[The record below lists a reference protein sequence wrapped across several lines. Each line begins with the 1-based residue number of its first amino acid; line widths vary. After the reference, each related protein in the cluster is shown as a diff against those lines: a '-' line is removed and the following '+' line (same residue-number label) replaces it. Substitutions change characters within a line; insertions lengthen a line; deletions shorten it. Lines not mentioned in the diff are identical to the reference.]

1 MAPVF
6 YYSERTRKP
15 MKPIIC
21 DLPAFDKTLGTT
33 GTFITS
39 GQIYQHE
46 VIIKDIK
53 TNAILYRK
61 KSPPNKKLNR
71 FEIPSFPEDGSAVKN
86 GCFYR
91 LCIKVW
97 ENQIDAENDVNSYES
112 DDKIIKCVS
121 VPHFQ
126 LDIFSEENI
135 YELKSTSMPVGVVYS
150 SDDTGAGDNDGS
162 EKELLNEYYI
172 ILSDS
177 EGNHIFKS
185 KTVYDINEK
194 VEINDLENSKR
205 YTVTGYGKT
214 INGMELATAPVTVN
228 VSYEPCKDSSVLSV
242 ENDKKNACIKI
253 KSHIRNVLYNT
264 EKPPLFEQHSSLGT
278 HLNLSGNKLKY
289 YDGINVKGSF
299 SLFLK
304 YRPSSLK
311 ESILSINNGEIK
323 LNFKTTSAQNS
334 AYKPFFE
341 FYTGNKMVIVEK
353 DEFQNHF
360 MEFMDISD
368 INSRG
373 YEIKIARV
381 NKEIKIKIKDWS
393 DS

>member
-1 MAPVF
+1 MAPVI
-6 YYSERTRKP
+6 YYSERTQKP

-46 VIIKDIK
+46 VIIRDIK

-71 FEIPSFPEDGSAVKN
+71 FNIPSFPEDGSAVKN

-150 SDDTGAGDNDGS
+150 VGESRKENDGG
-162 EKELLNEYYI
+162 EEELLNEYFI
-172 ILSDS
+172 TLCDS
-177 EGNHIFKS
+177 EGNNIFKS
-185 KTVYDINEK
+185 KTVYNINEK
-194 VEINDLENSKR
+194 IEINNLENDKT
-205 YTVTGYGKT
+205 YTVTAYGKT
-214 INGMELATAPVTVN
+214 INGMEISTIPVTVN
-228 VSYEPCKDSSVLSV
+228 VNYEPCKDSSVLSV

-264 EKPPLFEQHSSLGT
+264 EKPPLFEQNPNLGT
-278 HLNLSGNKLKY
+278 HINLSGNKLKY
-289 YDGINVKGSF
+289 YDGINVKGDF

-304 YRPSSLK
+304 YKPSSLR

-334 AYKPFFE
+334 TCKPFFE
-341 FYTGNKMVIVEK
+341 FYSENKMVIIEK
-353 DEFQNHF
+353 DEFQNKF
-360 MEFMDISD
+360 TEFSDISD

-381 NKEIKIKIKDWS
+381 GKVLKIKIKDWS